1 MDEMVLKSQQWVNQ
15 NYTGKEGYTPVD
27 EDGYTGSET
36 VNGLL
41 RAFQI
46 ELGITATS
54 SNFGPTTT
62 ARFNE
67 RFPNGIQQQADGDE
81 AEDNIYGI
89 IQCACW
95 CKGYPTGSSE
105 ITKHFYGG
113 TGNGIQ
119 MLKADAGC
127 SDTSSTVTLNI
138 MKALMSMIQFQ
149 QVSSGSSRVR
159 EMQQFINRIYESY
172 IDGLIPCDG
181 VYGRET
187 NLGLKKAIQVMLGF
201 EGSDVD
207 GSFGPGTTAAL
218 KQITIPNVS
227 GTIST
232 SQEKEAFNLAKCA
245 LYGNGYTSFAFD
257 TEWNDTMR
265 NIVLEF
271 QDDYKITTSGRIDY
285 NTWMSLMISTGNPDR
300 ASNACD
306 TANTISKN
314 ERYKI
319 LKNLGIKAIGRYIVG
334 DNFDGDES
342 SKELTFEEPEVL
354 IKNGFSIIPIY
365 QRNGS
370 PSLVFFNE
378 EQAIE
383 DAEIAERRAR
393 HHLIPFESIIYFA
406 VDLDVLDPDIS
417 SKIIPYFK
425 KLKETLKNYK
435 VGIYGTRNVCNQV
448 MKEGYAET
456 CYISD
461 LSTGYSGNMGF
472 KLPENW
478 NLDQY
483 ATVTGL
489 KDKEGETWEIDK
501 VNYSGAK
508 PLVTELSER
517 TLYDGKT
524 KFSGTNTG
532 RLISFAK
539 DKLVAK
545 MSATDEY
552 GQYDNNYNVS
562 AIIRSVS
569 PVTNPIYSGPM
580 VLYSKTNG
588 EETKFED
595 VITKKDDGTVGPQ
608 NSFMRIMPNSDYYIE
623 YCVWDNNQ
631 NQVTDKEV
639 LVHITLETTDF
650 GA

>member
-15 NYTGKEGYTPVD
+15 NYRGKEGYIPVD

-54 SNFGPTTT
+54 SNFGPTTS
-62 ARFNE
+62 ARFKA
-67 RFPNGIQQQADGDE
+67 RFPKGIQQQADGDE
-81 AEDNIYGI
+81 TEDNIYGI

-95 CKGYPTGSSE
+95 CKGYSTGSSE

-113 TGNGIQ
+113 TGNGIRN
-119 MLKADAGC
+119 LKENAGC
-127 SDTSSTVTLNI
+127 SDTSSTVTINI

-149 QVSSGSSRVR
+149 KVSSGSMKVR

-181 VYGRET
+181 IYGRET
-187 NLGLKKAIQVMLGF
+187 NLGLKKAIQVMLGY

-218 KQITIPNVS
+218 KQITIPNAS
-227 GTIST
+227 GNIST

-257 TEWNDTMR
+257 TEWNDTIK

-271 QDDYKITTSGRIDY
+271 QNDYKIIKSGKIDY
-285 NTWMSLMISTGNPDR
+285 NTWMSLMISTGNPER

-319 LKNLGIKAIGRYIVG
+319 LQNLGIRAIGRYIVG
-334 DNFDGDES
+334 DKFDGDES
-342 SKELTFEEPEVL
+342 SKELTFEEPEIL

-365 QRNGS
+365 QRNGE

-378 EQAIE
+378 EQAQE
-383 DAEIAERRAR
+383 DAKIAERRAR

-406 VDLDVLDPDIS
+406 VDLDVLDSDIS
-417 SKIIPYFK
+417 NKIIPYFK
-425 KLKETLKNYK
+425 KIKETLNNYK
-435 VGIYGTRNVCNQV
+435 VGIYGTRNVCSQV
-448 MKEGYAET
+448 MKAGYAET
-456 CYISD
+456 CYVSD

-483 ATVTGL
+483 ATVIGL
-489 KDKEGETWEIDK
+489 KDKEGEIWEIDK

-552 GQYDNNYNVS
+552 GQYDNNYNVL
-562 AIIRSVS
+562 AVIRSVS

-580 VLYSKTNG
+580 ALLAKTNG
-588 EETKFED
+588 KETKFED
-595 VITKKDDGTVGPQ
+595 LLVKDNDGNVKPQ
-608 NSFMRIMPNSDYYIE
+608 KSFMRIMPNSEYYLEYHVMDKDYNE
-623 YCVWDNNQ
+623 
-631 NQVTDKEV
+631 VTDKEV

-650 GA
+650 

>member
-1 MDEMVLKSQQWVNQ
+1 
-15 NYTGKEGYTPVD
+15 
-27 EDGYTGSET
+27 
-36 VNGLL
+36 
-41 RAFQI
+41 
-46 ELGITATS
+46 
-54 SNFGPTTT
+54 
-62 ARFNE
+62 
-67 RFPNGIQQQADGDE
+67 
-81 AEDNIYGI
+81 
-89 IQCACW
+89 
-95 CKGYPTGSSE
+95 
-105 ITKHFYGG
+105 
-113 TGNGIQ
+113 
-119 MLKADAGC
+119 
-127 SDTSSTVTLNI
+127 
-138 MKALMSMIQFQ
+138 
-149 QVSSGSSRVR
+149 
-159 EMQQFINRIYESY
+159 
-172 IDGLIPCDG
+172 
-181 VYGRET
+181 
-187 NLGLKKAIQVMLGF
+187 
-201 EGSDVD
+201 
-207 GSFGPGTTAAL
+207 
-218 KQITIPNVS
+218 
-227 GTIST
+227 
-232 SQEKEAFNLAKCA
+232 
-245 LYGNGYTSFAFD
+245 
-257 TEWNDTMR
+257 
-265 NIVLEF
+265 
-271 QDDYKITTSGRIDY
+271 
-285 NTWMSLMISTGNPDR
+285 
-300 ASNACD
+300 
-306 TANTISKN
+306 
-314 ERYKI
+314 
-319 LKNLGIKAIGRYIVG
+319 
-334 DNFDGDES
+334 
-342 SKELTFEEPEVL
+342 
-354 IKNGFSIIPIY
+354 
-365 QRNGS
+365 
-370 PSLVFFNE
+370 
-378 EQAIE
+378 
-383 DAEIAERRAR
+383 
-393 HHLIPFESIIYFA
+393 
-406 VDLDVLDPDIS
+406 
-417 SKIIPYFK
+417 
-425 KLKETLKNYK
+425 
-435 VGIYGTRNVCNQV
+435 

>member
-207 GSFGPGTTAAL
+207 GSFGHGTTAAL
-218 KQITIPNVS
+218 KQITIPNAS

-569 PVTNPIYSGPM
+569 PVTNPIYDEFMS
-580 VLYSKTNG
+580 LNAKTNG
-588 EETKFED
+588 EEFKFED
-595 VITKKDDGTVGPQ
+595 VFVKNNEGNLEPQ
-608 NSFMRIMPNSDYYIE
+608 KSYMRIMPNSEYYIE
-623 YCVWDNNQ
+623 YHVLDKDYNE
-631 NQVTDKEV
+631 VTDKEV

>member
-1 MDEMVLKSQQWVNQ
+1 MDEMVLKSQQWMNQ
-15 NYTGKEGYTPVD
+15 NYRGKEGYIPVD

-54 SNFGPTTT
+54 SNFGPTTS
-62 ARFNE
+62 ARFKA
-67 RFPNGIQQQADGDE
+67 RFPKGIQQQADGDE
-81 AEDNIYGI
+81 TEDNIYGI

-95 CKGYPTGSSE
+95 CKGYSTGSSE

-113 TGNGIQ
+113 TGNGIRN
-119 MLKADAGC
+119 LKENAGC
-127 SDTSSTVTLNI
+127 SDTSSTVTINI

-149 QVSSGSSRVR
+149 KVSSGSMKVR

-181 VYGRET
+181 IYGRET
-187 NLGLKKAIQVMLGF
+187 NLGLKKAIQVMLGY

-218 KQITIPNVS
+218 KQITIPNAS
-227 GTIST
+227 GNIST

-257 TEWNDTMR
+257 TEWNDTIK

-271 QDDYKITTSGRIDY
+271 QDDYKIIKSGKIDY
-285 NTWMSLMISTGNPDR
+285 NTWMSLMISTGNPEK

-319 LKNLGIKAIGRYIVG
+319 LQNLGIRAIGRYIVG
-334 DNFDGDES
+334 DKFDGDES
-342 SKELTFEEPEVL
+342 SKELTFEEPEIL

-365 QRNGS
+365 QRNGE

-378 EQAIE
+378 EQAKE
-383 DAEIAERRAR
+383 DAKIAERRAR

-406 VDLDVLDPDIS
+406 VDLDVLDSDIS
-417 SKIIPYFK
+417 NKIIPYFK
-425 KLKETLKNYK
+425 KIKETLNNYK
-435 VGIYGTRNVCNQV
+435 VGIYGTRNVCSQV
-448 MKEGYAET
+448 MKAGYAET
-456 CYISD
+456 CYVSD

-483 ATVTGL
+483 ATVIGL
-489 KDKEGETWEIDK
+489 KDKEGEIWEIDK

-552 GQYDNNYNVS
+552 GQYDNNYNVL
-562 AIIRSVS
+562 AVIRSVS

-580 VLYSKTNG
+580 ALLAKTNG
-588 EETKFED
+588 KETKFED
-595 VITKKDDGTVGPQ
+595 LLVKDNEGNVKPQ
-608 NSFMRIMPNSDYYIE
+608 KSFMRIIPNSEYYLEYHVMDKDYNEI
-623 YCVWDNNQ
+623 
-631 NQVTDKEV
+631 TDKEV

-650 GA
+650 

>member
-218 KQITIPNVS
+218 KQITIPNAS

-406 VDLDVLDPDIS
+406 VDI
-417 SKIIPYFK
+417 
-425 KLKETLKNYK
+425 
-435 VGIYGTRNVCNQV
+435 
-448 MKEGYAET
+448 
-456 CYISD
+456 
-461 LSTGYSGNMGF
+461 
-472 KLPENW
+472 
-478 NLDQY
+478 
-483 ATVTGL
+483 
-489 KDKEGETWEIDK
+489 
-501 VNYSGAK
+501 
-508 PLVTELSER
+508 
-517 TLYDGKT
+517 
-524 KFSGTNTG
+524 
-532 RLISFAK
+532 
-539 DKLVAK
+539 
-545 MSATDEY
+545 
-552 GQYDNNYNVS
+552 
-562 AIIRSVS
+562 
-569 PVTNPIYSGPM
+569 
-580 VLYSKTNG
+580 
-588 EETKFED
+588 
-595 VITKKDDGTVGPQ
+595 
-608 NSFMRIMPNSDYYIE
+608 
-623 YCVWDNNQ
+623 
-631 NQVTDKEV
+631 
-639 LVHITLETTDF
+639 
-650 GA
+650 

>member
-15 NYTGKEGYTPVD
+15 NYRGKEGYIPVD

-54 SNFGPTTT
+54 SNFGPTTS
-62 ARFNE
+62 ARFKA
-67 RFPNGIQQQADGDE
+67 RFPKGIQQQADGDE
-81 AEDNIYGI
+81 TEDNIYGI

-95 CKGYPTGSSE
+95 CKGYSTGSSE

-113 TGNGIQ
+113 TGNGIRN
-119 MLKADAGC
+119 LKENAGC
-127 SDTSSTVTLNI
+127 SDTSSTVTINI

-149 QVSSGSSRVR
+149 KVSSGSMKVR

-181 VYGRET
+181 IYGRET
-187 NLGLKKAIQVMLGF
+187 NLGLKKAIQVMLGY

-218 KQITIPNVS
+218 KQITIPNAS
-227 GTIST
+227 GNIST

-257 TEWNDTMR
+257 TEWNDTIK

-271 QDDYKITTSGRIDY
+271 QNDYKIIKSGKIDY
-285 NTWMSLMISTGNPDR
+285 NTWMSLMISTGNPER

-319 LKNLGIKAIGRYIVG
+319 LQNLGIRAIGRYIVG
-334 DNFDGDES
+334 DKFDGDES
-342 SKELTFEEPEVL
+342 SKELTFEEPEIL

-365 QRNGS
+365 QRNGE

-378 EQAIE
+378 EQAQE
-383 DAEIAERRAR
+383 DAKIAERRAR

-406 VDLDVLDPDIS
+406 VDLDVLDSDIS
-417 SKIIPYFK
+417 NKIIPYFK
-425 KLKETLKNYK
+425 KIKETLNNYK
-435 VGIYGTRNVCNQV
+435 VGIYGTRNVCSQV
-448 MKEGYAET
+448 MKAGYAET
-456 CYISD
+456 CYVSD

-483 ATVTGL
+483 ATVIGL
-489 KDKEGETWEIDK
+489 KDKEGEIWEIDK

-552 GQYDNNYNVS
+552 GQYDNNYNVL
-562 AIIRSVS
+562 AVIRSVS

-580 VLYSKTNG
+580 ALLAKTNG
-588 EETKFED
+588 KETKFED
-595 VITKKDDGTVGPQ
+595 LLVKDNEGNVKPQ
-608 NSFMRIMPNSDYYIE
+608 KSFMRIMPNSEYYLEYHVMDKDYNE
-623 YCVWDNNQ
+623 
-631 NQVTDKEV
+631 VTDKEV

-650 GA
+650 

>member
-15 NYTGKEGYTPVD
+15 NYRGKEGYIPVD

-54 SNFGPTTT
+54 SNFGPTTS
-62 ARFNE
+62 ARFKA
-67 RFPNGIQQQADGDE
+67 RFPKGIQQQADGDE
-81 AEDNIYGI
+81 TEDNIYGI

-95 CKGYPTGSSE
+95 CKGYSTGSSE

-113 TGNGIQ
+113 TGNGIRN
-119 MLKADAGC
+119 LKENAGC
-127 SDTSSTVTLNI
+127 SDTSSTVTINI

-149 QVSSGSSRVR
+149 KVSSGSMKVR

-181 VYGRET
+181 IYGRET
-187 NLGLKKAIQVMLGF
+187 NLGLKKAIQVMLGY

-218 KQITIPNVS
+218 KQITIPNAS
-227 GTIST
+227 GNIST

-257 TEWNDTMR
+257 TEWNDTIK

-271 QDDYKITTSGRIDY
+271 QNDYKIIKSGKIDY
-285 NTWMSLMISTGNPDR
+285 NTWMSLMISTGNPER

-319 LKNLGIKAIGRYIVG
+319 LQNLGIRAIGRYIVG
-334 DNFDGDES
+334 DKFDGDES
-342 SKELTFEEPEVL
+342 SKELTFEEPEIL

-365 QRNGS
+365 QRNGE

-378 EQAIE
+378 EQAQE
-383 DAEIAERRAR
+383 DAKIAERRAR

-406 VDLDVLDPDIS
+406 VDLDVLDSDIS
-417 SKIIPYFK
+417 NKIIPYFK
-425 KLKETLKNYK
+425 KIKETLNNYK
-435 VGIYGTRNVCNQV
+435 VGIYGTRNVCSQV
-448 MKEGYAET
+448 MKAGYAET
-456 CYISD
+456 CYVSD

-483 ATVTGL
+483 ATVIGL
-489 KDKEGETWEIDK
+489 KDKEGEIWEIDK

-552 GQYDNNYNVS
+552 GQYDNNYNVL
-562 AIIRSVS
+562 AVIRSVS

-580 VLYSKTNG
+580 ALLAKTNG
-588 EETKFED
+588 KETKFED
-595 VITKKDDGTVGPQ
+595 LLVKDNEGNVKPQ
-608 NSFMRIMPNSDYYIE
+608 KSFMRIIPNSEYYLEYHVMDKDYNE
-623 YCVWDNNQ
+623 
-631 NQVTDKEV
+631 VTDKEV

-650 GA
+650 